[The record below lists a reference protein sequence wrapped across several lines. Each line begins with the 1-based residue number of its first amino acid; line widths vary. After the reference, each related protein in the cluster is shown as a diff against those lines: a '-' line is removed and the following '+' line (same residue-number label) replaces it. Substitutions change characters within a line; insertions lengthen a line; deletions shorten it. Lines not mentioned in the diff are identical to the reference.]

1 MTPSTSPN
9 AAIEVGETNQNRVIP
24 PTAQVACQLIA
35 HRPVRVGPILFI
47 IAGASHVASIS
58 DVAAS
63 VRRRP
68 MLVVEKVGGLL
79 GLVSRTE
86 RR

>member
-1 MTPSTSPN
+1 M
-9 AAIEVGETNQNRVIP
+9 IP
-24 PTAQVACQLIA
+24 PRAQAACQLIA
-35 HRPVRVGPILFI
+35 HRPVRVGPTLLM

-58 DVAAS
+58 DIAAS

-68 MLVVEKVGGLL
+68 IVVVEKVGGFSI
-79 GLVSRTE
+79 GPVSRTE